1 VASAVRYAPF
11 ILKWMEIFWY
21 NEIRRLN
28 MKKRLPFFFLLL
40 IGSFSVYAQ
49 SMPFRA
55 GIFDID
61 IIQHSHMTKIDN
73 KQSQQID
80 THYSFTDRGK
90 TYELRYSLFRQTENN
105 VRNIREVFSIFSTV
119 IIRNIAGY
127 EIDSS
132 DIIFYDDN
140 DVKNEF
146 NGDFGMV
153 AVITDPVSDY
163 GNGYIMLEMF
173 YKNNTGIVARTILS
187 KDGAI
192 FLDYESQRYDEIY
205 HSFRFKD

>member
-1 VASAVRYAPF
+1 
-11 ILKWMEIFWY
+11 
-21 NEIRRLN
+21 
-28 MKKRLPFFFLLL
+28 MKKHLPFFFLLL
-40 IGSFSVYAQ
+40 FGSLSAYAQ

-61 IIQHSHMTKIDN
+61 IIQHSHMTKIN
-73 KQSQQID
+73 NRQSQQID
-80 THYSFTDRGK
+80 THYTFTDRGK
-90 TYELRYSLFRQTENN
+90 TYELRYSLFKKTENN

-132 DIIFYDDN
+132 NIVFFDDN

-153 AVITDPVSDY
+153 AVIVDPVSDY
-163 GNGYIMLEMF
+163 GNGYKYIMLEMF
-173 YKNNTGIVARTILS
+173 YKNNVGIVARTLLS